1 MEVNQNQHNLTSSLS
16 IEYIGSKR
24 QLLDFIVDGINNGI
38 NGSPREIADIFSGTG
53 VVSSAFKS
61 NGFQVFA
68 NDHLATCFNL
78 TTASLLNDKAP
89 SFLGLDSSITSID
102 RNPYIS
108 VLKFLNELPLIK
120 GGFVHVNYSPESMK
134 FIGYE
139 RRYFTEYNSAK
150 IDTIRSKIGEW
161 EKFLTKEEK
170 SLLLS
175 DLIKSV
181 TAVSNVAG
189 TYGCY
194 LKSWKRRALNQLELK
209 PSNFVEGGAYSHK
222 VTCLDA
228 KEAISI
234 VDTPIVYADPP
245 YTKRQYAAYY
255 HILETIV
262 KNDNPVITGTTGLRD
277 WKTHS
282 SDFCYKRKAE
292 SALESLLK
300 STNCEHFFLS
310 YNDDGQI
317 APERLKEILSSFGS
331 TKIYE
336 LDIKRYR
343 SSNLPHKGPTVIE
356 RLYHTKLTA

>member
-1 MEVNQNQHNLTSSLS
+1 MNQYQQSASFPS
-16 IEYIGSKR
+16 AIEYIGSKR
-24 QLLDFIVDGINNGI
+24 QLLDFIVDSVNNGV
-38 NGSPREIADIFSGTG
+38 NGSPKEIADIFSGTG

-61 NGFQVFA
+61 SGYRVFA

-78 TTASLLNDKAP
+78 TMASLLNNNAP
-89 SFLGLDSSITSID
+89 SFLGLDSSITRIEK
-102 RNPYIS
+102 NPYLS
-108 VLKFLNELPLIK
+108 VLKFLNDLPPVK
-120 GGFVHVNYSPESMK
+120 GGFIHVNYSPESMK

-150 IDTIRSKIGEW
+150 IDAIRSKISEW
-161 EKFLTKEEK
+161 EGVLTKEER

-194 LKSWKRRALNQLELK
+194 LKSWKKRALNQLELK
-209 PSNFVEGGAYSHK
+209 PSHFIEGIGHTHTI
-222 VTCLDA
+222 TCLDA
-228 KEAISI
+228 KEAITI
-234 VDTPIVYADPP
+234 ADTPIVYADPP

-262 KNDNPVITGTTGLRD
+262 RNDNPIIAGTTGLRD

-292 SALESLLK
+292 SALESLLN

-317 APERLKEILSSFGS
+317 SHGRLNEILSSYGS
-331 TKIYE
+331 TKVHE

-343 SSNLPHKGPTVIE
+343 SSSLPHKGPTVIE
-356 RLYHTKLTA
+356 RLYHTKVRK